1 MKKLILL
8 MLPVLLLISACGK
21 TSEEASLDQMEAEV
35 DELIQDLENL
45 VEEEAPDDE
54 TSTNEVNYYP
64 EKPAT
69 MGYLAVPEGEG
80 PFPAL
85 ILIHEW
91 WGMND
96 NIRDFA
102 EDFADQGYV
111 ALAVDLY
118 GGEAADTPDQ
128 ARTLATSVRENTDGA
143 FSNLEAAVAYLKGR
157 DDVIAESM
165 ASVGWCFGGQW
176 SYEMAKN
183 DLGVAASVMYYGRF
197 SPDDDL
203 EMMKAMIL
211 GHFGEEDT
219 GIAVDD
225 VREFQAKLE
234 TLNGEHQVF
243 IYPNAGHAFANED
256 NEEAYDEEAAEL
268 AWKRTLEFLQKHL

>member
-1 MKKLILL
+1 MKKWIVGL
-8 MLPVLLLISACGK
+8 LPVLLLVSACAK
-21 TSEEASLDQMEAEV
+21 TPEEVELDALDQEV
-35 DELIQDLENL
+35 DALVQDLENL
-45 VEEEAPDDE
+45 VQME
-54 TSTNEVNYYP
+54 NEMPTQEVAYYP
-64 EKPAT
+64 AKLET

-102 EDFADQGYV
+102 ERFAEQGYI

-118 GGEAADTPDQ
+118 DGQAADTPAQ
-128 ARTLATSVRENTDGA
+128 AGELAGAVRENTEGA
-143 FSNLEAAVAYLKGR
+143 FANLKAAVDYLKAR
-157 DDVIAESM
+157 PDVKVDSM

-197 SPDDDL
+197 SPADDL
-203 EMMKAMIL
+203 SMMKAMIL

-219 GIAVDD
+219 SIAVDD
-225 VREFQAKLE
+225 VREFQAKLA
-234 TLNGEHQVF
+234 TLSGEHQVF

-256 NEEAYDEEAAEL
+256 NEEAYDKEAADL
-268 AWKRTLEFLQKHL
+268 AWKRTLDFLAEHL